1 MTTQTCRSL
10 VASLLVIAVA
20 ACGDRSHD
28 PDASPASMP
37 PLKAPVATASV
48 RSIAEP
54 LETGGVVAADLSA
67 ALTSRLVATVTNV
80 RVRAGDRVRTG
91 DVLVVLD
98 DRDVAA
104 RTREAEALVSA
115 ARQGLAVATG
125 DHAAAVAEQNSA
137 TASHARIASLH
148 ARRSATTQEREDAE
162 ARLSSA
168 TARVDAASARIEQA
182 TSQVMAAGAVADAA
196 TATQSFGTIRAPFDG
211 VVTERLTDPGDLA
224 SPGAPLLRIESLG
237 APHVEVQVDEARERY
252 ARVGDRVEVLFDDG
266 FGAAATPRP
275 VEGVVTE
282 AARVSA
288 DERTFTVKVALPR
301 GSAPRSGTFA
311 RVRFRGPSRQ
321 ALLIPATATRRQGQL
336 VSVFVVEGGVARLRL
351 LRTGYEDPGEVEVL
365 AGLDAGEVIVT
376 APPPALVDGTRVIAQ
391 GSPTAGAPR

>member
-115 ARQGLAVATG
+115 ARQGL
-125 DHAAAVAEQNSA
+125 AVAEQNSA

-288 DERTFTVKVALPR
+288 DEHAFTVKVALPR